1 MGNRFVSFVLAYTR
15 SGCRVELDVKF
26 RGPGF
31 SLFPFAPGWSWG
43 FSFVGLGG
51 PGELSLFPCGRGSFP
66 FSLSTL
72 PELVIQLHTLF
83 SCWAYRYAWTSMG
96 IDAQVSKFLALKLKT
111 KIKGLGAVNSKYKI
125 GIS

>member
-72 PELVIQLHTLF
+72 PELFIQLHTLVVGLIGMHGLR
-83 SCWAYRYAWTSMG
+83 WVSML
-96 IDAQVSKFLALKLKT
+96 KFRSSLH
-111 KIKGLGAVNSKYKI
+111 
-125 GIS
+125 